1 MKVTLPTVHLH
12 GTSREELCRQLRR
25 ADAAL
30 LSAYGAVAAT
40 APDGRDYFP
49 QGDAAIAEAIKEHR
63 NRLRRI
69 SDVRDEIITIW
80 RAI

>member
-1 MKVTLPTVHLH
+1 MKATLPIVHPH
-12 GTSREELCRQLRR
+12 GTSREELRRRLQR
-25 ADAAL
+25 ADDAL
-30 LSAYGAVAAT
+30 LAAYGAVEAT